1 MFHNYII
8 LCSSLC
14 FDTLAFSKAV
24 HFIGILLYHLCVYS
38 AASLPSCYGCSY
50 EVSMHLLILYWRTSS
65 GRKNVSR
72 SLEFLS
78 HDFVQ
83 VMHYL
88 LTFVILF
95 ELKRFGVKSYSGT
108 CYISFLQNNVWFMY
122 GPVNMT
128 LANDNMATGN

>member
-1 MFHNYII
+1 VCAF
-8 LCSSLC
+8 CSFTTFLLWFFIQSV
-14 FDTLAFSKAV
+14 DAFV
-24 HFIGILLYHLCVYS
+24 VLDC
-38 AASLPSCYGCSY
+38 
-50 EVSMHLLILYWRTSS
+50 RTSS

-72 SLEFLS
+72 NLEFRLP
-78 HDFVQ
+78 DFVQ

-122 GPVNMT
+122 GPLNMT
-128 LANDNMATGN
+128 LANDSMETGN